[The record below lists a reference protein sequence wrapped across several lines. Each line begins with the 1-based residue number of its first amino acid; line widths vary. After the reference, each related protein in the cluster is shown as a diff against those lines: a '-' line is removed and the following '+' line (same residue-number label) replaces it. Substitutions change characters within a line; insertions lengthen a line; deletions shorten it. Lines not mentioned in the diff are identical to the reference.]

1 MFFILFSLF
10 AFFLG
15 LCYNVREV
23 MFMRAVIISG
33 GKIDDYNYIRE
44 QIAAFRGD
52 VIICADSGYNHAVK
66 MGLTPDLV
74 VGDFDSSE
82 APEGV
87 EFIKYPAEKDQTDTE
102 IALIRA
108 REMRARE
115 FLFVG
120 VTGTRADHTLTN
132 IFLLHDCLSRGESAE
147 IIDEHNSIKMTNSS
161 LEIKG
166 KKGDLVS
173 LVPVQNCAGV
183 YTENL
188 AYPLE
193 NAELKFSESRGV
205 SNVMLGETAGVR
217 LAEGLMLVIKVR
229 D

>member
-1 MFFILFSLF
+1 
-10 AFFLG
+10 
-15 LCYNVREV
+15 

-44 QIAAFRGD
+44 QIAAFSGD
-52 VIICADSGYNHAVK
+52 VIICADSGYNHAVN
-66 MGLTPDLV
+66 MGLTPDLA

-82 APEGV
+82 APAGV

-102 IALIRA
+102 IALAHA
-108 REMRARE
+108 REWGAYA

-120 VTGTRADHTLTN
+120 VTGTRADHTLAN
-132 IFLLHDCLSRGESAE
+132 IFLLYDCLLRDERAE
-147 IIDEHNSIKMTNSS
+147 IIDEHNSIKMINSS

-166 KKGDLVS
+166 KKGDILS

-183 YTENL
+183 CTENL

-193 NAELKFSESRGV
+193 NAELKFGESRGV

-217 LAEGLMLVIKVR
+217 LAEGLLLVIKVR